1 MATDAQRLH
10 RRNKWTFSVGTI
22 GRDAV
27 YTLITGY
34 LLVYLTSVVKPSN
47 TVLAWVSTLILV
59 MRLFDVVLD
68 IVMGMIVDNTKSRW
82 GHYKPW
88 ILGGVIA
95 SGTFTL
101 LLVTPMHLNDVAFVI
116 VYVLMYLGWC
126 LSWTTNDIP
135 YWSLLP
141 ALSMD
146 QKRREEI
153 GSTAKI
159 FAAIGQFAVAVALI
173 PVTTNVL
180 TPRIGAH
187 NAWLVFV
194 GAIVLIMLIG
204 QSVTLIGTRV
214 PTLVVDQPRVKPRE
228 IVSIVVKNDQLL
240 WTVIPMVLFMTG
252 YTTTTTFGVYFF
264 RYIFKNTDMYPI
276 FAACVGIATIVGYA
290 IFPLVRRKLTRLQT
304 YTLATSLIVVGYLL
318 FFSMPTN
325 LVVLVIAGL
334 LLFLGQS
341 SVTILMLGF
350 LTDTIDYGHWKFGH
364 RNTAITFALQPFINK
379 IGAALSQE
387 IVALTLIFSGINA
400 AEKTY
405 GEDKSG
411 VLAASGQMTMKVVML
426 IVPLLLILI
435 GYVIYRFK
443 YRIDEKF
450 HAQIISD
457 LRERGQL
464 IEDEPDA
471 EAPVEPIED
480 GPVANQ

>member
-1 MATDAQRLH
+1 MASEDMALK
-10 RRNKWTFSVGTI
+10 RRNKWTFAVGTT

-34 LLVYLTSVVKPSN
+34 LLVYLTSVVKP
-47 TVLAWVSTLILV
+47 TDAVLAWVSTLILV

-68 IVMGMIVDNTKSRW
+68 IVMGMIVDNTRSRF

-95 SGTFTL
+95 SGTFTM
-101 LLVTPMHLNDVAFVI
+101 LLVTPIRVNDVAFVI
-116 VYVLMYLGWC
+116 LYVLMYLGWC
-126 LSWTTNDIP
+126 VSWTTNDIP

-141 ALSMD
+141 ALSLD

-153 GSTAKI
+153 GSAAKI

-180 TPRIGAH
+180 APKIGSH

-194 GAIVLIMLIG
+194 GAIVLVMLIG
-204 QSVTLIGTRV
+204 QSITLIGTRV
-214 PTLVVDQPRVKPRE
+214 PDLVVDQRRVKPRE
-228 IVSIVVKNDQLL
+228 IASIVVRNDQLL
-240 WTVIPMVLFMTG
+240 WTVIPMILFMTG

-264 RYIFKNTDMYPI
+264 RYIFQNTNMYPI
-276 FAACVGIATIVGYA
+276 FAACVGIATILGYS
-290 IFPLVRRKLTRLQT
+290 IFPLVRRRLTRLQM
-304 YTLATSLIVVGYLL
+304 YTVATSLIVVGYVL
-318 FFSMPTN
+318 FFLMSTN
-325 LVVLVIAGL
+325 IFVLVIAGL

-379 IGAALSQE
+379 VGAALSQE
-387 IVALTLIFSGINA
+387 IVAITLIFSGIND

-405 GEDKSG
+405 GDAPKG
-411 VLAASGQMTMKVVML
+411 ILASQGQLTMKIVML
-426 IVPLLLILI
+426 IVPLVLIVT

-450 HAQIISD
+450 HDQIIHD

-464 IEDEPDA
+464 VDEETETESEV
-471 EAPVEPIED
+471 EA
-480 GPVANQ
+480 